1 MSDYQRNSIDSGKS
15 TQPSRE
21 VPVRSG
27 EINSQELFQ
36 SEREVRIRHGD
47 QTYRLRVTA
56 LNKLILTK

>member
-1 MSDYQRNSIDSGKS
+1 MIDYEQESIDSDKC

-21 VPVRSG
+21 VPVRRG